1 MVFCFVCVCVCERVA
16 FLSFLTFFFFALSF
30 LFYSP
35 RVEKLRKP
43 RRNCS
48 ARLTGFHR
56 VLPSF
61 SSFFLRFLTAITM
74 FSFCRVSQFIT
85 ELRLSSPRFYWVS
98 PGYNHRLYRVLRGST
113 VIRRTLPGFLQLIT
127 KFDGTFHGFI
137 EVFFFH
143 RFWPR
148 FTALYQVFMARSWI
162 WIGFPRFYWVSIGF
176 SQVFIGIYWFF
187 CRVSRWFTL
196 CWLVFFFTFFSAH
209 DWFRTNCFHVFTEF
223 PLTELMTR

>member
-61 SSFFLRFLTAITM
+61 SSLFLRFLTAITM

-137 EVFFFH
+137 EVFF
-143 RFWPR
+143 
-148 FTALYQVFMARSWI
+148 
-162 WIGFPRFYWVSIGF
+162 SIGF
-176 SQVFIGIYWFF
+176 D
-187 CRVSRWFTL
+187 RVSPHYTKFL
-196 CWLVFFFTFFSAH
+196 WLVLESELAFRGFTGFQ
-209 DWFRTNCFHVFTEF
+209 
-223 PLTELMTR
+223 